1 MTIATAPRRP
11 RLSQWGTL
19 AGLYAHAKDSMKPSL
34 LRRSLAGLGALTLA
48 LPAFGA
54 TRASPPALPPMLV
67 TLAAAGKLKV
77 VSQFAT
83 AVPGLTG
90 YIVSNT
96 DGTQVVY
103 GEHGYLFVGHLIS
116 PKGTD
121 LTDDY
126 RARYSPK
133 PDYAGVVKGLDSGG
147 HLISE
152 GRSSAPLLYVF
163 ADPNCIF
170 CYHFYRMAEPLVAS
184 GRLQLR
190 WVMVGFL
197 QSTSAAKAAAILS
210 ARDPRG
216 ALHADEDRFDTAHES
231 GAIAPARTQDTALQA
246 VLKAHLSDMDTIGAT
261 GTPTLLYRDDHGRWS
276 AAVGLPTEDWLT
288 QYAAGKRLPARPNG

>member
-1 MTIATAPRRP
+1 
-11 RLSQWGTL
+11 
-19 AGLYAHAKDSMKPSL
+19 MKSSL
-34 LRRSLAGLGALTLA
+34 LRRCLAGLGALALA
-48 LPAFGA
+48 LPALGA
-54 TRASPPALPPMLV
+54 TRASPPPLPPMLAS
-67 TLAAAGKLKV
+67 LAAAGKLKV
-77 VSQFAT
+77 VNQFAT

-90 YIVSNT
+90 YVVTNKE
-96 DGTQVVY
+96 GTQVVY
-103 GEHGYLFVGHLIS
+103 GENGYLFVGHLIS
-116 PKGTD
+116 PKGAD

-126 RARYSPK
+126 RDRYSPK
-133 PDYAGVVKGLDSGG
+133 PDYAAVIKGLDSGG

-197 QSTSAAKAAAILS
+197 QSTSAAKAVAILS
-210 ARDPRG
+210 SRDPRS

-231 GAIAPARTQDTALQA
+231 GAIAPARTQGAALQG
-246 VLKAHLSDMDTIGAT
+246 VLKAHLSAMDTIGAT
-261 GTPTLLYRDDHGRWS
+261 GTPTLLYRDGHGRWS
-276 AAVGLPTEDWLT
+276 AVVGLPTQDWLT
-288 QYAAGKRLPARPNG
+288 QYAGGKTLPARPNG